1 MGMAYR
7 EKYTLNDILAFAKR
21 IEENR
26 TRCVDFIKN
35 EVSKGKK
42 IYVYGASTKGNVIL
56 QYYGLDY
63 RLITAAA
70 ERSPEKWGK
79 YTIGSWIPI
88 VSEEEARRANP
99 DYFLVL
105 PWAFFSEF
113 YEREVEWRSRG
124 GQFIV
129 PLPEFRVV
137 P

>member
-1 MGMAYR
+1 
-7 EKYTLNDILAFAKR
+7 KYTREDILAFVRR
-21 IEENR
+21 IEDNR
-26 TRCVDFIKN
+26 RRCVEFIKE

-56 QYYGLDY
+56 QYYGLD
-63 RLITAAA
+63 RALITAAA

-79 YTIGSWIPI
+79 YTVGSWIPI
-88 VSEEEARRANP
+88 VSEEDARKADP

-105 PWAFFSEF
+105 PWAFFDEF
-113 YEREVEWRSRG
+113 YKREEAWRSRG
-124 GQFIV
+124 GRFIV